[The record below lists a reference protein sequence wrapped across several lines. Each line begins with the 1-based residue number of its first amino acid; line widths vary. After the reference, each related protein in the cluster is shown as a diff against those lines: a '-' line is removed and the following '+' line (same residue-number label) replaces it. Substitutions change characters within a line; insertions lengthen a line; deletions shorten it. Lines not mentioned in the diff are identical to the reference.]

1 MTPEE
6 LIATQKAQFEAM
18 FDMVTKTMESMEKLV
33 KLSMQTVKETLQD
46 SAEEAMTK
54 LSAKDLQGLTAK
66 QAQWMEPVA
75 EKMLAYAQHVHEIAS
90 GAQADIAKTAEAQVA
105 EMHRK
110 FMALVESSAKSA
122 PAGSEPAVALM
133 KSALENANM
142 AYEAV
147 RQASKKAADMAET
160 SLRTATGEVGK
171 AAQHSAARAKRKT

>member
-33 KLSMQTVKETLQD
+33 VLSMQTVKETLQD
-46 SAEEAMTK
+46 SAEDAMAK
-54 LSAKDLQGLTAK
+54 LSAKDLQGLTAR

-122 PAGSEPAVALM
+122 PAGSEPAVALI
-133 KSALENANM
+133 KSALENANA
-142 AYEAV
+142 AYESV
-147 RQASKKAADMAET
+147 KQASKKAADMAGT
-160 SLRTATGEVGK
+160 NMRHVTGEARK
-171 AAQHSAARAKRKT
+171 AAQNSAARGKRKA